1 MSQFL
6 ILALPVILYLSLCTL
21 PRAAGS
27 LYTIGAIFLVA
38 QLAWWFGV
46 SGKSDA
52 GAMAALLTFAQVAIV
67 IAGLVQ
73 GLRLLALPADASR
86 GRYVALVIGGAL
98 IGAAVLRQSF
108 GG

>member
-1 MSQFL
+1 MSQLL
-6 ILALPVILYLSLCTL
+6 ILALPALIFLSLCAL
-21 PRAAGS
+21 PRAAGT
-27 LYTIGAIFLVA
+27 LYTIGLSFLLA
-38 QLAWWFGV
+38 QGVWWLGV

-52 GAMAALLTFAQVAIV
+52 GALAALLTFAQVAIV

-86 GRYVALVIGGAL
+86 GRYVALVFGGVL
-98 IGAAVLRQSF
+98 IGVAVMRQTF